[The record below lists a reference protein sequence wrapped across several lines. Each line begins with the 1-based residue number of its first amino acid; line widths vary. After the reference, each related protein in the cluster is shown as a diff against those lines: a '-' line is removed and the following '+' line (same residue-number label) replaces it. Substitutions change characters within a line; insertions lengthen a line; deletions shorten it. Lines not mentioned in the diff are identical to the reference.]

1 MANLHRLEGNEPE
14 TGGILFVFDNDLSK
28 AASWRSAVPVD
39 DTLELAKHCVAQVL
53 DALLKDPAPA
63 AQAAARNTNWAS
75 AVAGCQ
81 KHISDWN
88 QALRAAIGQAVDKI
102 PLQH

>member
-1 MANLHRLEGNEPE
+1 MANLHRLEDNEPE
-14 TGGILFVFDNDLSK
+14 TGGILFVFDNDVHKS
-28 AASWRSAVPVD
+28 ATWRSAVPVD
-39 DTLELAKHCVAQVL
+39 DSLELAKQCVTQVVQ
-53 DALLKDPAPA
+53 ALLDGDHHDAV
-63 AQAAARNTNWAS
+63 RNTNWVS

-88 QALRAAIGQAVDKI
+88 QALRAAIHQAVDKI

>member
-1 MANLHRLEGNEPE
+1 MANLHRLDGNDPE
-14 TGGILFVFDNDLSK
+14 TGGILFDFGNGLTK

-39 DTLELAKHCVAQVL
+39 DTLELAKQCVTQVVQ
-53 DALLKDPAPA
+53 ALLDGGHHEAV
-63 AQAAARNTNWAS
+63 RGTNWAS

-81 KHISDWN
+81 KHIADWN
-88 QALRAAIGQAVDKI
+88 RALRAAISQAVDKI

>member
-1 MANLHRLEGNEPE
+1 MANLHRLEGNDPE
-14 TGGILFVFDNDLSK
+14 IGGILFVFDNGLSK

-39 DTLELAKHCVAQVL
+39 DSLELAKQCTAQVVQ
-53 DALLKDPAPA
+53 ALLAGGHHDAV
-63 AQAAARNTNWAS
+63 RNTNWAS